1 MFELLKLQ
9 FWWYPPHFLRLGGC
23 FKSQLK
29 PLGWGCITV
38 VESGIPSIAQGL
50 SWETSHRDYAY
61 ANWHVGELGILQ
73 YPAACLI
80 MIFPRCPHFRR
91 NPYVEQWRSAKRLS
105 RVRSAELSCLHL
117 LELVGWLNSQL
128 DTGTDPKKVPVPR
141 QLLSGRENREM
152 WLETMLCHW
161 NLGSCKPSYD
171 QDLSSIW

>member
-50 SWETSHRDYAY
+50 SWETSHCDYAAMRIDMW
-61 ANWHVGELGILQ
+61 ANW
-73 YPAACLI
+73 
-80 MIFPRCPHFRR
+80 
-91 NPYVEQWRSAKRLS
+91 
-105 RVRSAELSCLHL
+105 LSCDL
-117 LELVGWLNSQL
+117 LDQPSVSREFVPLSCHVFISWNWWVDWTANWTPDL
-128 DTGTDPKKVPVPR
+128 TPKKVPVPR

-171 QDLSSIW
+171 QVYDNSQW